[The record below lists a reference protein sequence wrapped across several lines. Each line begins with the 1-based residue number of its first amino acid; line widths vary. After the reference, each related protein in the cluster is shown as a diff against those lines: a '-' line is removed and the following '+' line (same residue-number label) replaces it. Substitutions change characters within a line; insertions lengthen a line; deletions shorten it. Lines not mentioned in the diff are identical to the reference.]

1 MCLEMGVLFHITSSG
16 ACIKMTFSERERLI
30 FHIAGLV
37 IAHASNKWDL
47 SFCPRCEK
55 GKLFRDEE
63 RDDVFCGKCGLSV
76 TAIKDLLDMSQK
88 KRRTN
93 LSEKTIEELCLE
105 MEHELH
111 LVSGTKQ
118 SLSDTKYKQWHK
130 KREFSENVKEHWK

>member
-1 MCLEMGVLFHITSSG
+1 M
-16 ACIKMTFSERERLI
+16 
-30 FHIAGLV
+30 
-37 IAHASNKWDL
+37 
-47 SFCPRCEK
+47 EK
-55 GKLFRDEE
+55 
-63 RDDVFCGKCGLSV
+63 
-76 TAIKDLLDMSQK
+76 IKDLLDMSQK